1 MNCILMWDREK
12 RRRTTSISL
21 QRNLE
26 ANVEKRTK
34 DSYGPAA
41 GKKLMVFIDDMNMP
55 KMDLYGTQ
63 QPIALL
69 KLLLG
74 RGGLYERGENFKSG
88 EGTNWKNIKD
98 CGYVAAMVV
107 CVIATLVHLLNVILT
122 IVYWAAWTQTITR
135 THGIHALLV
144 IALIFHVSVTACT
157 MTLTYKCRKAHK
169 VAKNEMAA
177 PQTVVNYPSHPG
189 TVVTG
194 TIVEMAP
201 PAYEKA

>member
-1 MNCILMWDREK
+1 MLSILHIFGILAGDV
-12 RRRTTSISL
+12 L
-21 QRNLE
+21 
-26 ANVEKRTK
+26 AF
-34 DSYGPAA
+34 AA
-41 GKKLMVFIDDMNMP
+41 GVLGVVASSIVLCCMP
-55 KMDLYGTQ
+55 KVG
-63 QPIALL
+63 AA
-69 KLLLG
+69 G
-74 RGGLYERGENFKSG
+74 
-88 EGTNWKNIKD
+88 

-107 CVIATLVHLLNVILT
+107 CAIATLVHLLNVILT
-122 IVYWAAWTQTITR
+122 IIYWAAWTRAISR